1 MDRFSVDAEFEG
13 ACGAVEV
20 LIDTLE
26 DVNFER
32 PVNHVSGKVRKGS
45 SDAYRV
51 AALLPCESGVKI
63 QLFSSGPTSTAASD
77 RLLRLR

>member
-32 PVNHVSGKVRKGS
+32 PVNHVSGKIRKRRCRRGS
-45 SDAYRV
+45 NNY
-51 AALLPCESGVKI
+51 P
-63 QLFSSGPTSTAASD
+63 SSMR
-77 RLLRLR
+77 RLA